1 MAHNIFVDSDIF
13 LDTLL
18 TRDPFVEKSNAIFLL
33 AANGEVSIFFSS
45 LMISNSFYVA
55 RKEIGKELTIKSM
68 QQILE
73 YCKILP
79 VGDVEIRN
87 AFRNG
92 FTDFEDAIQF
102 ETANQ
107 NSRIEA
113 IITRNKKDYKLSTLP
128 VFTPQEFLALFK

>member
-33 AANGEVSIFFSS
+33 AANGEVSIFYPS

-55 RKEIGKELTIKSM
+55 RKEIGKELTIKSI

-79 VGDVEIRN
+79 VGDAEIRN

-128 VFTPQEFLALFK
+128 VYTPQEFLALFK